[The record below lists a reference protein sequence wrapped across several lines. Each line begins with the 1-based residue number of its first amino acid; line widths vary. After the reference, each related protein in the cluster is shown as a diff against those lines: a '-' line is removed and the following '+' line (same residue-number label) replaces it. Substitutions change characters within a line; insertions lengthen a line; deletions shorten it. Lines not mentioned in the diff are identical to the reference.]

1 MYVHVHVYMCLSY
14 IYLFS
19 DVCAVV
25 WSYPSQHGDLS
36 WLGGREI
43 REGGERVAVYM
54 YEVVK
59 GHILLIEKE
68 REYFK

>member
-1 MYVHVHVYMCLSY
+1 M
-14 IYLFS
+14 
-19 DVCAVV
+19 CAVV